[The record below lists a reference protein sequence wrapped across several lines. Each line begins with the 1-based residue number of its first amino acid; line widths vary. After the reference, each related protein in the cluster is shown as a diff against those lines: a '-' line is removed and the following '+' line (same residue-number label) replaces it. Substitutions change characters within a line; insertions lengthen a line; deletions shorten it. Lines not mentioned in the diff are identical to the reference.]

1 MGTMKS
7 FPGVKR
13 QGNEAEHLP
22 PSCAKV
28 MKEWSYS
35 SIPPVFLH
43 RKTSPL
49 QLHPVAG
56 GNNSHI
62 TSANRFN
69 SLLVSI
75 HHILLANYVIQQGGR
90 ISILI
95 YFIGISDYEGK
106 LIPNATG

>member
-1 MGTMKS
+1 MKS

-13 QGNEAEHLP
+13 PGNEAEHLP

-35 SIPPVFLH
+35 STPPVFLH
-43 RKTSPL
+43 SKTSPL

-69 SLLVSI
+69 YLLVRNG
-75 HHILLANYVIQQGGR
+75 HKNTYVNWHTVFITYYWR
-90 ISILI
+90 TT
-95 YFIGISDYEGK
+95 YFSEEGEFVY
-106 LIPNATG
+106 